1 MGCLEG
7 LASWPSL
14 QAGIMTTP
22 SPSQSLLE
30 VEVAET
36 RELQVAILE
45 VTVDRSVMGS

>member
-7 LASWPSL
+7 LASWPSP

-36 RELQVAILE
+36 ELQVAILE
-45 VTVDRSVMGS
+45 VTGDRSVMGS